1 MTAEEL
7 TDIYIS
13 AMEKLGIKYALAID
27 YNTGPANEEADEFQ
41 IRLHRETN
49 EKDFK
54 NFCKAAVMILYP
66 DLVPEKKKN
75 GKKKGDN
82 TLPEPRKLKPDEDI

>member
-27 YNTGPANEEADEFQ
+27 YYTGPPTTEADQFQ

-54 NFCKAAVMILYP
+54 AFCKAAVMILYP
-66 DLVPEKKKN
+66 DLVPEKKKPS
-75 GKKKGDN
+75 KKPKD
-82 TLPEPRKLKPDEDI
+82 LPEPRKLKPDEDI